1 MSPRKRILF
10 GCLAAILVCHVVVLS
25 FLHTKSDTESR
36 TVLPGY
42 SVIYQG
48 NTNTLKRAWC
58 SAAFARQHP
67 MMPYLELVAPRL
79 KFYEWP
85 QKWPIRIEETE
96 STVVIILPDQR
107 ELGLVPPM
115 SFSSGYML
123 KVVIDKKT
131 MQIIDATQ
139 G

>member
-1 MSPRKRILF
+1 
-10 GCLAAILVCHVVVLS
+10 
-25 FLHTKSDTESR
+25 
-36 TVLPGY
+36 
-42 SVIYQG
+42 
-48 NTNTLKRAWC
+48 
-58 SAAFARQHP
+58 

>member
-1 MSPRKRILF
+1 MKKNVRFLF
-10 GCLAAILVCHVVVLS
+10 GCLVIILVCCALVFS
-25 FLHTKSDTESR
+25 FRPKQSVDEGR
-36 TVLPGY
+36 TILPGY
-42 SVIYQG
+42 SVVYQG